1 MRAGAAMADAF
12 EDSLS
17 ARKPSAPSMSSK
29 CSISAWSWPTAP
41 SSALPATL
49 LVPRLTRPCRDW
61 RKGGRR
67 WEAEGQT
74 QTERVSVRERGERVW
89 GRHEET
95 EPANKAALSA
105 SARYTLAVN
114 TELLIKDQEGKH
126 WLFHAPAP
134 SCDNVHLQR
143 WSKTLNLPVSVQ
155 SSRCEA
161 TLWPRIFSQKPDR
174 LCHVE
179 ARVGVAAFYVDAK
192 SRQMKKR
199 RASRQTEGQRAL
211 GRHSLLLIPLL
222 IPQLHS
228 QST

>member
-1 MRAGAAMADAF
+1 MVTGAAGSLMRAGAAMADAF

-17 ARKPSAPSMSSK
+17 AWKPSAPSMSSK

-49 LVPRLTRPCRDW
+49 LVPRLTWLCRDW
-61 RKGGRR
+61 RKGGRQ

-74 QTERVSVRERGERVW
+74 QTESVRERARRACVW
-89 GRHEET
+89 EWHEET
-95 EPANKAALSA
+95 EPANKTALSV
-105 SARYTLAVN
+105 SARYTLAAN

-155 SSRCEA
+155 FQSSRCEA
-161 TLWPRIFSQKPDR
+161 MLRPRI
-174 LCHVE
+174 L
-179 ARVGVAAFYVDAK
+179 AK
-192 SRQMKKR
+192 TRSVVSCR
-199 RASRQTEGQRAL
+199 GP
-211 GRHSLLLIPLL
+211 GRCGCLLRWC
-222 IPQLHS
+222 
-228 QST
+228 